1 MGEKRFMD
9 NLTNLWNMILT
20 QRTWSWAVIGIGYLL
35 VFLLARSFF
44 LYGLIKRGRSL
55 NSKWYHEIKK
65 IYMKKC
71 LAGWILFLISFLILI
86 FFWQTANFKQA
97 SLYEVGMLFLI
108 ILTVLFAI
116 MSHLIAFGNSVIHV
130 LKQLENNQMTL

>member
-1 MGEKRFMD
+1 MG
-9 NLTNLWNMILT
+9 NLTNFWNVVLT

-35 VFLLARSFF
+35 VFLLVRSFF
-44 LYGLIKRGRSL
+44 LNALIKRARTL

-71 LAGWILFLISFLILI
+71 VSGWILFLISFLMLI
-86 FFWQTANFKQA
+86 FFWQTANLQQA
-97 SLYEVGMLFLI
+97 SLYEIGMAFLI

-116 MSHLIAFGNSVIHV
+116 IAHLIAFGASVIFV

>member
-1 MGEKRFMD
+1 MG
-9 NLTNLWNMILT
+9 NLTNLWEMILT
-20 QRTWSWAVIGIGYLL
+20 QRTWSWALIGIGYLL
-35 VFLLARSFF
+35 VFLLVRSFF
-44 LYGLIKRGRSL
+44 LNALIKRARPL

-65 IYMKKC
+65 VYTKKC
-71 LAGWILFLISFLILI
+71 IAGWILFLISFLILI

-97 SLYEVGMLFLI
+97 SLYEVGMAFLI

-116 MSHLIAFGNSVIHV
+116 ISHLIAFGTSVIYV